1 MPRPRTHSRTA
12 AVALSAA
19 TAAALLFAGPYAVG
33 AASASSPTSAAGIAS
48 LDVTSGTTPG
58 LARLL
63 STGTADGLAIATF
76 DAVPTAAQ
84 VTGLKALGLTVQPMK
99 QLPLALVEGT
109 VAQLQSAVTA
119 GISRDVY
126 PNETLDYHDTA
137 SSDAMGAAATRA
149 AGLTGK
155 GVTVGVVDSGC
166 DGTHP
171 DLKDHITHNVVLVSG
186 EYANQQPDS
195 STTLVVPMDKGPYSN
210 TDLGS
215 GHGTHVAGIVAADST
230 SAADGSRLGVAPD
243 AELACFAIGAVITTT
258 AVVTAYDYMLDQP
271 DMLGIDVVNN
281 SWGNSYRQF
290 DPRDPV
296 HVATRAVTEQGAF
309 VVFSAGNAGG
319 GDQELTM
326 NPFSLAPWVT
336 SVAAG
341 TLDHH
346 RGSFSSNGLRFDNS
360 TGTAPGAGGHTVFL
374 GDRVGNNA
382 PDITAPG
389 VSISSSCSSTGTVIT
404 CGTTPGGN
412 ASASGTSMSSPHIAG
427 AAAVLKQANP
437 ALTHDQLRQ
446 ALQATATPVANTTND
461 GSLGAWQ
468 VGYGHA
474 ELDDAVALVTGK
486 GWERRLAKAFA
497 AATSRVLGEDGT
509 TVLRS
514 DVFAYDSARVAAGG
528 SDLHSY
534 PVTVGEGTTRL
545 RTSVK
550 HPRAEVEN
558 GYTVTVKDA
567 AGAVVGT
574 ATSGPVGGQ
583 STVTVDLDLAA
594 LGLGAGDYV
603 VEVAADLAVSDPDT
617 IDSDSVAGRMVTTH
631 VVQLANG

>member
-1 MPRPRTHSRTA
+1 MLRTRPWTA
-12 AVALSAA
+12 SVALTGA
-19 TAAALLFAGPYAVG
+19 TAAALLLASPYAG
-33 AASASSPTSAAGIAS
+33 AAPSSPTPAVAVS
-48 LDVTSGTTPG
+48 LDVASGGTPG
-58 LARLL
+58 LSRLL
-63 STGTADGLAIATF
+63 AQGTVGDRGIATF
-76 DAVPTAAQ
+76 DAVPTTTQ
-84 VTGLKALGLTVQPMK
+84 VTALKALGLTVQPMK
-99 QLPLALVEGT
+99 RLPMALVEGT
-109 VAQLQSAVTA
+109 LAQLQSAVATGVA
-119 GISRDVY
+119 RDVY
-126 PNETLDYHDTA
+126 PNETLEYHDTA

-149 AGLTGK
+149 SGLTGK
-155 GVTVGVVDSGC
+155 GVTVGIVDSGC

-195 STTLVVPMDKGPYSN
+195 SNTLVVPLDQGPYSN

-271 DMLGIDVVNN
+271 DLLGIDVINN

-296 HVATRAVTEQGAF
+296 HVASKAVTEQGAF

-319 GDQELTM
+319 SDQELTM

-341 TLDHH
+341 TIDHH

-360 TGTAPGAGGHTVFL
+360 TGTAPGAGGHTAFL

-389 VSISSSCSSTGTVIT
+389 VSISSSCSSTGTVIN

-412 ASASGTSMSSPHIAG
+412 AKASGTSMSSPHIAG

-446 ALQATATPVANTTND
+446 ALQATATPVANATDD

-468 VGYGHA
+468 VGYGYA
-474 ELDDAVALVTGK
+474 DLDDAVALVSGK
-486 GWERRLAKAFA
+486 GWEKRLARAFSS
-497 AATSRVLGEDGT
+497 ATTRVLGEDGV
-509 TVLRS
+509 TVVRS
-514 DVFAYDSARVAAGG
+514 DVFAYDSERLAAGG
-528 SDLHSY
+528 SDLHAY
-534 PVTVGEGTTRL
+534 TVTVGDGVSRL

-567 AGAVVGT
+567 AGTVVGT
-574 ATSGPVGGQ
+574 ASSGPVGGL
-583 STVTVDLDLAA
+583 STVTVDLDLAV

-603 VEVAADLAVSDPDT
+603 VEVAADLAASDPDT
-617 IDSDSVAGRMVTTH
+617 VDSDSVAGRMVTTH
-631 VVQLANG
+631 VVQLAQG

>member
-1 MPRPRTHSRTA
+1 MLRTRSRVT
-12 AVALSAA
+12 AVALTSAA
-19 TAAALLFAGPYAVG
+19 ATALLFASPYAAG
-33 AASASSPTSAAGIAS
+33 AAPSSPVPAVGGSS
-48 LDVTSGTTPG
+48 LDVISASTPG
-58 LARLL
+58 LTSLL
-63 STGTADGLAIATF
+63 ANGTTGDLGIATF

-84 VTGLKALGLTVQPMK
+84 VTALQALGLTVQPMK
-99 QLPLALVEGT
+99 RLPLALVKGT
-109 VAQLQSAVTA
+109 VAQLQSAVAA
-119 GISRDVY
+119 GVAGDVY
-126 PNETLDYHDTA
+126 PNETLEYHDTA

-155 GVTVGVVDSGC
+155 GVTVGIVDSGC

-195 STTLVVPMDKGPYSN
+195 SNTLVVPMDQGPYSN

-215 GHGTHVAGIVAADST
+215 GHGTHVAGIVAADSS
-230 SAADGSRLGVAPD
+230 SAPDGSRLGVAPD

-290 DPRDPV
+290 DPRDPM
-296 HVATRAVTEQGAF
+296 HVASKAVTEQGAF

-319 GDQELTM
+319 SDQELTL

-341 TLDHH
+341 TIDHH

-389 VSISSSCSSTGTVIT
+389 VSISSSCSSTGTVIN

-412 ASASGTSMSSPHIAG
+412 ANASGTSMSSPHIAG

-437 ALTHDQLRQ
+437 ALTHEQLRQ
-446 ALQATATPVANTTND
+446 ALQATATPVANPTND
-461 GSLGAWQ
+461 GSLGMWQ

-474 ELDDAVALVTGK
+474 ELDDAVALVSGK
-486 GWERRLAKAFA
+486 GWEKRLARSFKAA
-497 AATSRVLGEDGT
+497 SARVLAEDGT

-514 DVFAYDSARVAAGG
+514 DVFAYDSQRLAAGG
-528 SDLHSY
+528 SDLHAY
-534 PVTVGEGTTRL
+534 TVPVGDGATRL

-558 GYTVTVKDA
+558 GYTVTVKDT
-567 AGAVVGT
+567 AGTVVGT
-574 ATSGPVGGQ
+574 ASSGPVGGL